1 MLQGIE
7 TGYEGKFDFPPRS
20 GSPERSYM
28 IASVPR
34 TGSTYLSHLLWRTGC
49 LGAPLEY
56 LNFDPAGPYFFAA
69 ASRENQSWLWDS
81 VVRRRTSPNGVFGVK
96 CFPSQL
102 QTLQEGNPH
111 LLQQVMALLTS
122 EGARAKVV
130 LLKRADRDAHA
141 ISFARAILS
150 GVWRKEQEAAG
161 KTEVEFSRIAVE
173 RARQT
178 LDGQESAWTEML
190 GELGIEPLLLSYED
204 VVADP
209 QASVRAVADYVGAVL
224 DPGAAVDIPSVE
236 RQAEADSRA
245 WAERYAEAKA

>member
-1 MLQGIE
+1 MLHGIE

-20 GSPERSYM
+20 VPPSRTYM
-28 IASVPR
+28 LASVPR
-34 TGSTYLSHLLWRTGC
+34 TGSTYLSHLLWQTGC

-69 ASRENQSWLWDS
+69 TSAENQEWLWQS
-81 VVRRRTSPNGVFGVK
+81 VVRRRTSPNAVFGVK

-102 QTLQEGNPH
+102 QILQESNPK

-122 EGARAKVV
+122 GGAGAKVV

-141 ISFARAILS
+141 ISYARAILS
-150 GVWRKEQEAAG
+150 GVWRKEQEASG
-161 KTEVEFSRIAVE
+161 KTEVEFSRVAVE

-178 LDGQESAWTEML
+178 LDAQESAWTEMF
-190 GELGIEPLLLSYED
+190 GELRIDPLVLHYEE

-209 QASVRAVADYVGAVL
+209 ERAVRTVASYVGAVL
-224 DPGAAVDIPSVE
+224 APEAAIEIPLVE
-236 RQAEADSRA
+236 RQSEADSRA
-245 WAERYAEAKA
+245 WAERYAAAKA